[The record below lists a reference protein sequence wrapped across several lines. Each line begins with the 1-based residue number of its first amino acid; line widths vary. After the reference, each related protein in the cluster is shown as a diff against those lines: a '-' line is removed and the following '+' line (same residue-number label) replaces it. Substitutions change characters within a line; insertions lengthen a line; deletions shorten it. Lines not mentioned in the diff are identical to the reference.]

1 MTKNVLD
8 KIFAVYDDLYE
19 AEKKIATYILNNQEQ
34 VIEMTVSSLA
44 LSLIHI

>member
-34 VIEMTVSSLA
+34 VIEMTVSSYQHNLMKC
-44 LSLIHI
+44 